1 MADMDN
7 AIALGIKPMQID
19 VATPLLQA
27 AKIRQSQMETQN
39 QQIQMQRDAIG
50 AEARGL
56 APLVG
61 SPDYEPARQASTQRL
76 SQMGILSNPQAVA
89 GWERDSSSPLGLNSL
104 IARSQSPANALQE
117 KQLAETGRHNQ
128 ASEGQAAATLAET
141 RRQHDIAEGKPV
153 SVSAGASLVN
163 PKTGQAVYQGS
174 NGLSEAGN
182 EIAARQIINGDLSAL
197 QNVGRGAQGDAKL
210 TSIKNKAAE
219 ILMQENGMTAAE
231 AAAHLGQKLQAFK
244 ASTVGQSAE
253 ERTRGVREANLNLI
267 LKATEAAIP
276 AALEASDEVTRYA
289 GSFVPLNKII
299 QNGQVMTSDANLRK
313 FGMANLQL
321 AEHWAR
327 AMNPTGVMRESDRD
341 MALKFLSTAD
351 SNATYKQVV
360 NQLKTQIT
368 RERDAVRGGAPG
380 ATPTPGGGST
390 NLTGPDKTITGIE
403 VTNLPTL
410 PPGFHLVK

>member
-1 MADMDN
+1 MIGDTSN
-7 AIALGIKPMQID
+7 FLALAVKPVD
-19 VATPLLQA
+19 VATPLMQA
-27 AKIRQSQMETQN
+27 AKIRQSQMEE
-39 QQIQMQRDAIG
+39 QQQTIQMHRDAIG

-61 SPDYEPARQASTQRL
+61 TPGYEQARQASTQRL
-76 SQMGILSNPQAVA
+76 GQMGILNSPQAQA
-89 GWERDSSSPLGLNSL
+89 GWEAESSSPLGIKSI
-104 IARSQSPANALQE
+104 IARTNPPAMALQE
-117 KQLAETGRHNQ
+117 KQFEETARHNK
-128 ASEGQAAATLAET
+128 ASEGQAGAVLAET

-153 SVSAGASLVN
+153 SVSAGASLVD
-163 PKTGQAVYQGS
+163 PKTGKTVYAGS

-244 ASTVGQSAE
+244 ASGVGQTTEA
-253 ERTRGVREANLNLI
+253 RTTAGREANLNLI

-276 AALEASDEVTRYA
+276 AALEASDQVERYA
-289 GSFVPLNKII
+289 GKFVPLNQII
-299 QNGQVMTSDANLRK
+299 QKGEVMTSDANLRK

-351 SNATYKQVV
+351 SKDTYKQVV
-360 NQLKTQIT
+360 MQLKTQIT
-368 RERDAVRGGAPG
+368 RERDAIRGGAAPAVAAPAAGGAPVPG
-380 ATPTPGGGST
+380 APAAAAPGAGPVVDWRTYFGGA
-390 NLTGPDKTITGIE
+390 K
-403 VTNLPTL
+403 
-410 PPGFHLVK
+410 